1 MGPVLSVCDINDM
14 PETICSFL
22 QMYADDTMVERQVS
36 HDVDHSALQSDLDNL
51 VVQRMATKIQPG

>member
-1 MGPVLSVCDINDM
+1 
-14 PETICSFL
+14 
-22 QMYADDTMVERQVS
+22 MYADDTMVERQVS